1 MNQAPSIK
9 SQQSQHWTSSLPH
22 PVVSPFCLP
31 LLPKK
36 KSRVK
41 KSKSKAVT
49 AREGPGS
56 SLRQVAKC
64 WAAIA
69 AVKSQENKDVKSLRG
84 ELGGRKSRSISRCLC
99 QVEKGSVS

>member
-1 MNQAPSIK
+1 MNQTTGAALFLILLYLYP
-9 SQQSQHWTSSLPH
+9 TSSC
-22 PVVSPFCLP
+22 SPQ
-31 LLPKK
+31 KK
-36 KSRVK
+36 NRVK

-69 AVKSQENKDVKSLRG
+69 AVKSQENKDVKSLQG
-84 ELGGRKSRSISRCLC
+84 ELGGRKSRSISQCLC